1 MQENQSGLK
10 DMSSDKTKEQGNS
23 DIPQQPEIVEKKSD
37 EEHVLKIN
45 MNKWGIAFFIMFGAV
60 FSYLMVGALVFLQP
74 FEFNIIDQELVVSN
88 PALLTALIVI
98 ALVFLGLGYYF
109 GWVRKPKETE
119 EEKLEEEPQQEIS
132 KQKELIFSNVPENED
147 KESS

>member
-60 FSYLMVGALVFLQP
+60 FSYLMVGVLVFLRP

>member
-1 MQENQSGLK
+1 
-10 DMSSDKTKEQGNS
+10 MSSDKTKEQGNS